1 MEFKFPDTGE
11 GVTEGQFLEWKI
23 SEGDKV
29 DEDQIVGE
37 AETDKAVVDIP
48 APSDGTVKELR
59 ASPGDMV
66 KVGDVIMILDTD
78 TTTEVEKESKKTDK
92 TKSDEKVD
100 TSAKNNS
107 SEHNSNSSGQVD
119 AVMGGSPSASSYDDK
134 ENKENSGSEQDSSRE
149 NSSKSSNSSEDVLA
163 MPRVRKQAREEGINL
178 SQLDVDGKIT
188 LDDLED
194 SDTEQDENKIS
205 KPEKNVEKTENSDES
220 SKSVDVS
227 KDVNATPSVRR
238 LAREHHIELSMIDGS
253 GKGGKITREDVLTA
267 AGEDKEESPTDKTT
281 HSEDDLKNNNLEKNK
296 VSTSEAEEFSGDVER
311 IPLSGMR
318 KAIGDKMTKSRF
330 TAPHVTHVEKVDIT
344 ELVELRESVK
354 GEVDAHITYL
364 PFIMKALVS
373 SLKRHPDL
381 NAVLDEENS
390 EIIRKKFYDFNIA
403 VDTERGLLVPKIDN
417 VNDKNL
423 VELAES
429 ISEKVKKSQDNNL
442 SRDEMSNG
450 TFSITNL
457 GVIGGRAFT
466 PIINYPQIAI
476 LGIGRIEETAEV
488 VDGEIVPRNT
498 VKLSLSYDH
507 RVVDGAEAA
516 KFMNKIKENLENPRE
531 LILEL

>member
-1 MEFKFPDTGE
+1 MKFEFPDTGE
-11 GVTEGQFLEWKI
+11 GVTEGQFLEWKV
-23 SEGDKV
+23 SEGETV
-29 DEDQIVGE
+29 EEDQIVGE

-48 APSDGTVKELR
+48 SPADGKVKELK
-59 ASPGDMV
+59 ASPGDKV

-78 TTTEVEKESKKTDK
+78 SDTETDEVSDYDNRGREQKDTEENKEDGSS
-92 TKSDEKVD
+92 SD
-100 TSAKNNS
+100 
-107 SEHNSNSSGQVD
+107 QVD
-119 AVMGGSPSASSYDDK
+119 AVMGGSPSASSYDDEESKDNK
-134 ENKENSGSEQDSSRE
+134 ENKKDRE
-149 NSSKSSNSSEDVLA
+149 GKVSNSSSSSEDVLA
-163 MPRVRKQAREEGINL
+163 MPRVRKRAREKGIDLSDLDVEGKISLEDLEGIDAEEHND
-178 SQLDVDGKIT
+178 QT
-188 LDDLED
+188 AED
-194 SDTEQDENKIS
+194 EETVKEFES
-205 KPEKNVEKTENSDES
+205 SDEA

-227 KDVNATPSVRR
+227 KDVKATPSVRK

-253 GKGGKITREDVLTA
+253 GRGGKITREDVLNA
-267 AGEDKEESPTDKTT
+267 AGEENEKSSDSKDDS
-281 HSEDDLKNNNLEKNK
+281 SEDSETKKPENHDEASNPQQEFNGEIER
-296 VSTSEAEEFSGDVER
+296 VS
-311 IPLSGMR
+311 LSGMR

-381 NAVLDEENS
+381 NTVLDEENN
-390 EIIRKKFYDFNIA
+390 EVIRKKFYDFNIA
-403 VDTERGLLVPKIDN
+403 VDTERGLLVPKITGVD
-417 VNDKNL
+417 DKNL

-429 ISEKVKKSQDNNL
+429 ISEKVEKAQNSNL
-442 SRDEMSNG
+442 SQEEMSNG

-466 PIINYPQIAI
+466 PIINYPQVAI

-488 VDGEIVPRNT
+488 VNGEVVPRNT

-516 KFMNKIKENLENPRE
+516 RFMNKIKENLENPRE